1 MDGISAKT
9 LLESLIGR
17 IERDPS
23 TKRYRL
29 QGALSD
35 LEYAALE
42 YALAGLNKPRAI
54 NDVSPPAVGT
64 SIASSEA
71 LNSQLLSSNSAASTG
86 AIGNQQQPSP
96 TSSKAAVAPPPK
108 LIIDAQRNKVE
119 DAEITLCL
127 DFGTAKSKAFATRRN
142 TSGFQLIELGLGQQA
157 GEVLPYP
164 LTSAVWVDESGLLF
178 VGHAALERSFA
189 QHDTE
194 RKRLDSLK
202 QQLSQGSEHR
212 LTTRLKEGTE
222 NPTSIPL
229 TYGDALT
236 FYLAYLTDMAEAE
249 LVRQGHSRYVRR
261 RFALPCWDTDQS
273 RIMEPLLREYLAR
286 AQIVADTFRGQWSE
300 GLRAEH
306 VRAVMDQ
313 VVEARAAWPM
323 SLIGESVLEP
333 IAAGNSR
340 LQTDEPTRQL
350 VLVIDIGAGTTD
362 FGLFIVVENPDQ
374 ELFRIT
380 PIEGT
385 MLGVRQAGDT
395 VDQILRT
402 TIIKQAEVD
411 ANDPSFGLINS
422 QLQLRIREYKERLFQ
437 EGSLTFRLSDDRT
450 GIVRLDSLLQS
461 QALGAFREKLEAKC
475 REVLDAAGKDKA
487 GFYDAEL
494 RVVLT
499 GGGSTLPMLETL
511 AKGSSEHFGKTL
523 RRRMAPPIPDFLQNR
538 PIAGAYAQLAVALGG
553 ALPDLPDTRRPVTT
567 IKGSAVRT
575 VKMPNS
581 WV

>member
-1 MDGISAKT
+1 MDGITAKT
-9 LLESLIGR
+9 LLESLLGR

-42 YALAGLNKPRAI
+42 YALARLDKPRAI
-54 NDVSPPAVGT
+54 DDATQPAMGP
-64 SIASSEA
+64 SIATSEA
-71 LNSQLLSSNSAASTG
+71 LDSQPRSSISAASTG
-86 AIGNQQQPSP
+86 AIGNQQQPIP
-96 TSSKAAVAPPPK
+96 TRSKAAVAPPPK
-108 LIIDAQRNKVE
+108 LIIDAQRSKVE

-127 DFGTAKSKAFATRRN
+127 DFGTAKSKAFATRRETN
-142 TSGFQLIELGLGQQA
+142 GFQLIELGLGQQA

-273 RIMEPLLREYLAR
+273 RVMEPLLREYLAR
-286 AQIVADTFRGQWSE
+286 AQMVADTFRGRWNE

-313 VVEARAAWPM
+313 VVEARTAWPM
-323 SLIGESVLEP
+323 ELIGESVLEP

-385 MLGVRQAGDT
+385 TLGVRQAGDT

-437 EGSLTFRLSDDRT
+437 EGALTFRLSDDRT
-450 GIVRLDSLLQS
+450 GIVRLDSFLQNP
-461 QALGAFREKLEAKC
+461 ALGAFREKLEAKC
-475 REVLDAAGKDKA
+475 REVLDAAGKDKT

-499 GGGSTLPMLETL
+499 GGGSALPMLETL

-553 ALPDLPDTRRPVTT
+553 ALPDLPDTRQPVTT

-575 VKMPNS
+575 VKMPRR

>member
-1 MDGISAKT
+1 MDGITAKT
-9 LLESLIGR
+9 LLQSLLGR

-42 YALAGLNKPRAI
+42 YALVQLDNPRTLGDAFRPVTGAVISTSEAPNSSPPSSIPSASAGAI
-54 NDVSPPAVGT
+54 ND
-64 SIASSEA
+64 
-71 LNSQLLSSNSAASTG
+71 
-86 AIGNQQQPSP
+86 QQQPLLTRSRG
-96 TSSKAAVAPPPK
+96 AVAPPPK
-108 LIIDAQRNKVE
+108 LIIDAQRSKVE

-127 DFGTAKSKAFATRRN
+127 DFGTAKSKAFATRRDADN
-142 TSGFQLIELGLGQQA
+142 IQLIELGLGQQA
-157 GEVLPYP
+157 GEVLPFP

-178 VGHAALERSFA
+178 VGHAALERSLA

-194 RKRLDSLK
+194 RRRLDSLK
-202 QQLSQGSEHR
+202 QQMSQGSEHR
-212 LTTRLKEGTE
+212 LTTRLKEGAE
-222 NPTSIPL
+222 NPTSVPL

-249 LVRQGHSRYVRR
+249 LVRQGYSRYVRR

-273 RIMEPLLREYLAR
+273 RVMEPLLREYLAR
-286 AQIVADTFRGQWSE
+286 AQVVADTFRGRWNE

-313 VVEARAAWPM
+313 VVDARAAWPM
-323 SLIGESVLEP
+323 ALIGESVLEP

-350 VLVIDIGAGTTD
+350 VLVLDIGAGTTD
-362 FGLFIVVENPDQ
+362 FGLFIVVEKPEQ

-380 PIEGT
+380 PVEGT
-385 MLGVRQAGDT
+385 MLGIRQAGDT
-395 VDQILRT
+395 IDQILRM
-402 TIIKQAEVD
+402 TILKQAEVD
-411 ANDPSFGLINS
+411 VNDPSFGLINS

-437 EGSLTFRLSDDRT
+437 EGALTFRLSDDRT
-450 GIVRLDSLLQS
+450 GVVRLDGFLQNP
-461 QALGAFREKLEAKC
+461 ALGAFREKIEAKC
-475 REVLDAAGKDKA
+475 REVLDVAGNDKTV
-487 GFYDAEL
+487 FYDAGL

-499 GGGSTLPMLETL
+499 GGGSALPMLETL
-511 AKGSSEHFGKTL
+511 AKGSSDHFGKTL
-523 RRRMAPPIPDFLQNR
+523 RRRMAPLVPDFLQNH
-538 PIAGAYAQLAVALGG
+538 PIAGAYAQLAVAMGG
-553 ALPDLPDTRRPVTT
+553 ALPELPDTRQPVTT

-575 VKMPNS
+575 VKMS
-581 WV
+581 RRWV